1 MGIGIRNLSAGSE
14 AAAEAADYAAAL
26 RQTAAGI
33 LGTTVQMAD
42 LVRRPLGAQS
52 LFLLLLLSHRRH
64 GADGVHAG
72 LQVIPFVAGG
82 FMYIGAVAVLPTYVF
97 SFRCAR

>member
-33 LGTTVQMAD
+33 LGTTVQMSD
-42 LVRRPLGAQS
+42 LVRRPLGVS
-52 LFLLLLLSHRRH
+52 CL
-64 GADGVHAG
+64 G
-72 LQVIPFVAGG
+72 FVLTG
-82 FMYIGAVAVLPTYVF
+82 I
-97 SFRCAR
+97 R